1 MQHIISGVAG
11 VVVATTITAIFF
23 LCEPVQAAGSASS
36 VPYPS
41 HLSLADAEGL
51 WLVHNREV
59 KIARAAL
66 EGAEADVVSAGQRP
80 NPQLSV
86 NVSTLSTNPGV
97 GNGGLRDKM
106 MDTVVGLSQIF
117 ERGGKRELRSEAA
130 RRRADAAKGDYADTQ
145 RSQRMVL
152 FQAYYDLLLAQE
164 KQRIAEDTAALY
176 RKTLAAADLRF
187 KAGDLSGG
195 ETARIRVEAYRAEND
210 ARQAA
215 GDLARARLVLGYLI
229 GQEKNAAK
237 LYAADSW
244 PAMATAP
251 AVTEPLLERRADVKA
266 AQSRV
271 QAAEAARQLA
281 RSLKTRDVTVG
292 VSFEHNPTGTTWAN
306 NSYGVNVAIP
316 LYWNYSYEG
325 EIRRAEADL
334 DVARESLEQVHALAI
349 ADVERARSDLD
360 SAAGR
365 VKRYDDE
372 LLKEAERAAKAAEF
386 AFSHGAMGVMDLLD
400 SRRTFKA
407 TQLEAAAARAD
418 YAKAL
423 AAWRAA
429 TTAENNEE
437 QP

>member
-1 MQHIISGVAG
+1 MAATRAAAAF
-11 VVVATTITAIFF
+11 VATTIAAFF
-23 LCEPVQAAGSASS
+23 LLCEPVQAEGERSPA
-36 VPYPS
+36 PS
-41 HLSLADAEGL
+41 LAHLSLADAEGL

-59 KIARAAL
+59 KIARAAM

-86 NVSTLSTNPGV
+86 NVSTLSTNPGM
-97 GNGGLRDKM
+97 GNGGVRDKM
-106 MDTVVGLSQIF
+106 MDTVIGLSQTF
-117 ERGGKRELRSEAA
+117 ERGGKREFRSEAA
-130 RRRADAAKGDYADTQ
+130 RKLADAARDDYADTQ

-176 RKTLAAADLRF
+176 RKTMATADLRF

-195 ETARIRVEAYRAEND
+195 DTARIRVEAYRAEND

-215 GDLARARLVLGYLI
+215 GELARARLALAYLI
-229 GQEKNAAK
+229 GKEKEAAT
-237 LYAADSW
+237 LYAADTW
-244 PAMATAP
+244 PATAP
-251 AVTEPLLERRADVKA
+251 PPATTDVLVERRADVKA
-266 AQSRV
+266 AEARV
-271 QAAEAARQLA
+271 KAAEAARELA

-306 NSYGVNVAIP
+306 NSYGVNVSVP

-334 DVARESLEQVHALAI
+334 EAARETLDQVHALAV
-349 ADVERARSDLD
+349 ADVEGARSDLD
-360 SAAGR
+360 NAAGR
-365 VKRYDDE
+365 VKRYDDD
-372 LLKEAERAAKAAEF
+372 LLKEAERAAKTAEF
-386 AFSHGAMGVMDLLD
+386 AFSHGALGVMDLLD
-400 SRRTFKA
+400 ARRTFKA
-407 TQLEAAAARAD
+407 TQLDAASAKAD

-437 QP
+437 KKQ